1 MSEETMAPLEPEDPR
16 EVGGYRLLGRLGAG
30 GMGQV
35 FLGRS
40 ASGLTVAVKVIH
52 ARYADDPKFRARFR
66 REVGTARAV
75 SGAFTASV
83 IDADADASSP
93 WLVTTFLEGRPLNE
107 AVAEHG
113 PLPPPAVAALGAGL
127 AEALISIHRA
137 GIVHRDLKPHNVML
151 SPDGP
156 RVIDFGIAHAEDISA
171 ITRTGAVIGSPGY
184 MSPEQ
189 ARGNGTGPPGD
200 VFSLGAVLAFAA
212 TGTGPFGRA
221 QMQIMVYR
229 VVHEEPDLGGVT
241 DPRLRSII
249 AACLDKDPSR
259 RPAPRLL
266 LHWLGTAAPQGVAW
280 LPPPMAASI
289 AQATTQVAVGRKP
302 IGRRVLL
309 SGGAGAVAL
318 AATGAVAAAVLD
330 APEKAKAPD
339 GRLVRTFATGGAVAA
354 DPILADAGR
363 RVIVGSDSGR
373 LVAFDT
379 RNGSQIWSYP
389 EKADRQAPFKAA
401 PAGTGPALYAVSG
414 DGRLHAVDAASGRGL
429 WTTTHTDHVTGT
441 VPVLGDRLIFVLTGS
456 TAENKAVNV
465 YDPEGRLKGQIP
477 NVMGAPT
484 AGRSHSGEALVYL
497 SVLGGVAAYDAGTGR
512 LKEQASSQAP
522 ISSVLL
528 KGGNGILYG
537 IDIQGQI
544 WAYSPRDNSQIWGP
558 RRPGGSDKAL
568 PAGLPEISG
577 SEAYVTDKDGFL
589 YAVDAD
595 SEWTAPK
602 WTFRADAP
610 FDTAPRSDGKLVYAV
625 STDGYLH
632 AVNRVGGKEVWRFRT
647 AGNGRARPV
656 FHGDTVYVGGTNGL
670 HAIRPPA

>member
-1 MSEETMAPLEPEDPR
+1 MSEETMAQLEPDDPR
-16 EVGGYRLLGRLGAG
+16 EIGGYRLLGRLGEG

-40 ASGLTVAVKVIH
+40 ASGLLVAVKVIH
-52 ARYADDPKFRARFR
+52 ARYADDKSFRARFR

-75 SGAFTASV
+75 SGAFTAPV
-83 IDADADASSP
+83 IDADADAPSP

-156 RVIDFGIAHAEDISA
+156 RVIDFGIARAADVSA

-189 ARGNGTGPPGD
+189 ARGNDTGPPGD

-229 VVHEEPDLGGVT
+229 VVHEDPDLSGVT

-266 LHWLGTAAPQGVAW
+266 LDWLGTAAPQGVAW
-280 LPPPMAASI
+280 LPPRMAASI
-289 AQATTQVAVGRKP
+289 AQATTQVAVGRRP

-309 SGGAGAVAL
+309 FGGAGTVAL
-318 AATGAVAAAVLD
+318 AATGAVAATALD
-330 APEKAKAPD
+330 APKRTAPQ
-339 GRLVRTFATGGAVAA
+339 GRLVRTFATGGAVSA
-354 DPILADAGR
+354 DPIVADAGR
-363 RVIVGSDSGR
+363 RVIVGSDAGR
-373 LVAFDT
+373 LFAFDT
-379 RNGSQIWSYP
+379 RNGNRIWSYP
-389 EKADRQAPFKAA
+389 ETADRQAPFNAA
-401 PAGTGPALYAVSG
+401 PSSAGPTLYAVSG
-414 DGRLHAVDAASGRGL
+414 DGRLHAVDAASGRGQ
-429 WTTTHTDHVTGT
+429 WRTTNADHVPGT
-441 VPVLGDRLIFVLTGS
+441 IPVLGDRLIFVLTGS
-456 TAENKAVNV
+456 TTENKAVNV
-465 YDPEGRLKGQIP
+465 YDLEGRVKGRIP
-477 NVMGAPT
+477 NVLGAPV
-484 AGRSHSGEALVYL
+484 AGTGNDGEALVYM
-497 SVLGGVAAYDAGTGR
+497 SVLGGVAAYDPGTGAH
-512 LKEQASSQAP
+512 KASLQAP

-528 KGGNGILYG
+528 KAGNGLLYG
-537 IDIQGQI
+537 IDIQGRI
-544 WAYSPRDNSQIWGP
+544 WAHSPRDGSRVWTP
-558 RRPGGSDKAL
+558 RRPGGSDRAL
-568 PAGLPEISG
+568 PSGLPEISG
-577 SEAYVTDKDGFL
+577 SDAYVTDKDGFL
-589 YAVDAD
+589 YAVDAG
-595 SEWTAPK
+595 SEWKAPK
-602 WTFRADAP
+602 WTFRTDAP
-610 FDTAPRSDGKLVYAV
+610 FDVAPRSDGRLVYAV

-632 AVNRVGGKEVWRFRT
+632 AVDRTDGEEVWRLR
-647 AGNGRARPV
+647 AQGNGRARPAV
-656 FHGDTVYVGGTNGL
+656 HGGTVYVGGANGL